1 MLTVLFALLVAGT
14 ASTTPPAAAPATTSG
29 TPVAPAPAPAPA
41 TEKIRIFTMAPEG
54 APAELGAALSSV
66 LAQSLTDLGPFAAVA
81 QAELTSML
89 DIEAQQQQMGCT
101 DATNCVAEVV
111 GAVGADYYVSGRL
124 IVADELYVLQLLLTD
139 TKKAQVVARESRDIQ
154 GKAALFDAARSAVRV
169 LVQGLLAGRAGSL
182 VVVASEPGATI
193 AIDRRTVGVSPLPA
207 QTLGA
212 GTHTVTAEK
221 DGFISAALDVTVV
234 QDAVTTT
241 ELTLRP
247 SPQYRAEYE
256 SNAWALRITAAALG
270 GAGVLAGL
278 GAGGLWLLASSTAD
292 DVRARTEAYN
302 AGATRPREEFDGIQ
316 SARRT
321 VGGLEVATL
330 ATGGVAVVLVGAGT
344 TLFLAGPD
352 PGRYAEQAE

>member
-1 MLTVLFALLVAGT
+1 
-14 ASTTPPAAAPATTSG
+14 
-29 TPVAPAPAPAPA
+29 
-41 TEKIRIFTMAPEG
+41 MAPDG
-54 APAELGAALSSV
+54 APAELGAALSTV

-81 QAELTSML
+81 QAELASML
-89 DIEAQQQQMGCT
+89 DIEAQQQAMGCT
-101 DATNCVAEVV
+101 DATNCMAEVV

-124 IVADELYVLQLLLTD
+124 VVADELYVLQLLLTD

-182 VVVASEPGATI
+182 LVVASEPGATI

-221 DGFISAALDVTVV
+221 DGFISAAVDVTVV
-234 QDAVTTT
+234 QDAVTTVP
-241 ELTLRP
+241 LTLRP
-247 SPQYRAEYE
+247 SPQYRADYE
-256 SNAWALRITAAALG
+256 SSAWTLRIVSAAVG

-278 GAGGLWLLASSTAD
+278 SAGGLWLVASSTAD
-292 DVRARTEAYN
+292 DVRVRTERYN
-302 AGATRPREEFDGIQ
+302 AAATRPRDEFDSIAA
-316 SARRT
+316 ARQT
-321 VGGLEVATL
+321 IGGLEVATL
-330 ATGGVAVVLVGAGT
+330 VAGGTAIVLVGTGT
-344 TLFLAGPD
+344 SLFLAGPD